1 MSASTRSVFSYVL
14 FGLLVY
20 LALTAYLPAQLNA
33 QEAVQ
38 ESNAQQG
45 DPEQPPTPDYEYT
58 EPDFG
63 ENRLSYPILVL
74 RTIAVLAVIIIG
86 IYLVFRFL
94 LRRKNPRIADSEII
108 KVLANFPLAANKAI
122 QVVEI
127 AEKILVLGVSDSNI
141 NLITTIE
148 DKETVDKLKLLSS
161 KETGAP
167 GSFKDQFLKLIGGKG
182 FPKSSQISYFDN
194 YKKRINRMKKL

>member
-1 MSASTRSVFSYVL
+1 L
-14 FGLLVY
+14 FNILLL
-20 LALTAYLPAQLNA
+20 LAVTAYIPAQLNA

-38 ESNAQQG
+38 ESEES
-45 DPEQPPTPDYEYT
+45 EQLPTPDYEYT

-86 IYLVFRFL
+86 IYLIFRFL

-127 AEKILVLGVSDSNI
+127 AEKILVLGVTDSNI
-141 NLITTIE
+141 NLITTLE
-148 DKETVDKLKLLSS
+148 DKETIDKLKLLSS
-161 KETGAP
+161 KETETP
-167 GSFKDQFLKLIGGKG
+167 GNFKEQFLKLIGGKS
-182 FPKSSQISYFDN
+182 FPKSSQISYFSN